1 MLEISEHFEK
11 ITFHCSAA
19 WFHQAGPCIPTY
31 NESIST
37 LEDLQFTA
45 VSRSASKCCTTMRK
59 KEKSTKNS
67 EKAFELKAGREKEKK
82 AKCKKVK

>member
-1 MLEISEHFEK
+1 
-11 ITFHCSAA
+11 
-19 WFHQAGPCIPTY
+19 
-31 NESIST
+31 
-37 LEDLQFTA
+37 
-45 VSRSASKCCTTMRK
+45 MRK

>member
-1 MLEISEHFEK
+1 MLEILEHFER

-45 VSRSASKCCTTMRK
+45 LSRSASKCCTTMRK

-67 EKAFELKAGREKEKK
+67 EKAFELKAGTEKEKK

>member
-1 MLEISEHFEK
+1 MKRLLFTVVLLGFI
-11 ITFHCSAA
+11 
-19 WFHQAGPCIPTY
+19 IPTY

-45 VSRSASKCCTTMRK
+45 LSRSASKCCTTMRK

-67 EKAFELKAGREKEKK
+67 EKAFELKAGTEKEKK